1 MYFSEKVKIDV
12 AMAERY
18 MALHSL
24 TKAEFSQKMGHARSW
39 WNGIKRNDGYMA
51 INAAKLL
58 CHMLG
63 VEYDKIVLPEPCI
76 STNDAPCNDQ
86 KPLYAD
92 DASIQGLVNSIT
104 NIELTV
110 KRLEIQMRTILKE
123 LGVK

>member
-1 MYFSEKVKIDV
+1 MYHAEKVKIDV
-12 AMAERY
+12 EMAERY

-24 TKAEFSQKMGHARSW
+24 AMCEFSQKMGHARSW
-39 WNGIKRNDGYMA
+39 WNGIKRADGYMPV
-51 INAAKLL
+51 NKAKLL

-63 VEYDKIVLPEPCI
+63 VDYSKIVIPEPRI
-76 STNDAPCNDQ
+76 TSNANPCNEQ

-92 DASIQGLVNSIT
+92 DESIRGLVNSIN
-104 NIELTV
+104 NIELIV